1 MPKITVMMPVYN
13 AEPFLDECMQ
23 SILTQTL
30 KDIEILC
37 IDDGSKDNSGVML
50 DEYASKDDRIR
61 VIHKNNTG
69 YGHSMNLAI
78 REATGDYL
86 AIVEPDDYIHKD
98 AFKILYSHVKKYE
111 KKYSIDFVKG
121 NFYEFSS
128 DKKPKFIE
136 PFSKKYLSD
145 KIIHPIKHLE
155 TFQGGASIWC
165 GIYRREWITKK
176 NICFLETPG
185 ASFQDTSFYI
195 KCLFEADRAIF
206 INDGIYYYR
215 TDNQGSSVKDNSK
228 IFAIVEELKTLEE
241 RYMHTEK
248 EKQIINSVKID
259 KYFWNYNRLDQESQS
274 AFRKEFE
281 KIIPIIQDRK
291 YYCEIISKNML
302 KELYSDFNL
311 DYPIDLEVKYFFSR
325 ITRRIRQKWL
335 G

>member
-1 MPKITVMMPVYN
+1 M
-13 AEPFLDECMQ
+13 
-23 SILTQTL
+23 
-30 KDIEILC
+30 
-37 IDDGSKDNSGVML
+37 
-50 DEYASKDDRIR
+50 
-61 VIHKNNTG
+61 
-69 YGHSMNLAI
+69 
-78 REATGDYL
+78 
-86 AIVEPDDYIHKD
+86 
-98 AFKILYSHVKKYE
+98 
-111 KKYSIDFVKG
+111 
-121 NFYEFSS
+121 
-128 DKKPKFIE
+128 
-136 PFSKKYLSD
+136 
-145 KIIHPIKHLE
+145 
-155 TFQGGASIWC
+155 
-165 GIYRREWITKK
+165 
-176 NICFLETPG
+176 
-185 ASFQDTSFYI
+185 
-195 KCLFEADRAIF
+195 FEADRAIF

-248 EKQIINSVKID
+248 EKQIINSIKID

>member
-1 MPKITVMMPVYN
+1 M
-13 AEPFLDECMQ
+13 
-23 SILTQTL
+23 
-30 KDIEILC
+30 
-37 IDDGSKDNSGVML
+37 
-50 DEYASKDDRIR
+50 
-61 VIHKNNTG
+61 
-69 YGHSMNLAI
+69 
-78 REATGDYL
+78 
-86 AIVEPDDYIHKD
+86 
-98 AFKILYSHVKKYE
+98 
-111 KKYSIDFVKG
+111 
-121 NFYEFSS
+121 
-128 DKKPKFIE
+128 
-136 PFSKKYLSD
+136 
-145 KIIHPIKHLE
+145 
-155 TFQGGASIWC
+155 
-165 GIYRREWITKK
+165 
-176 NICFLETPG
+176 
-185 ASFQDTSFYI
+185 
-195 KCLFEADRAIF
+195 FEADRAIF

-291 YYCEIISKNML
+291 YYFEIISKNML

>member
-1 MPKITVMMPVYN
+1 MKRNSQIGKNFP
-13 AEPFLDECMQ
+13 DSRQQ
-23 SILTQTL
+23 SRLVEGDQFEERFAVGMGRQ
-30 KDIEILC
+30 KRYF
-37 IDDGSKDNSGVML
+37 GFNSKMG
-50 DEYASKDDRIR
+50 
-61 VIHKNNTG
+61 
-69 YGHSMNLAI
+69 
-78 REATGDYL
+78 
-86 AIVEPDDYIHKD
+86 
-98 AFKILYSHVKKYE
+98 
-111 KKYSIDFVKG
+111 
-121 NFYEFSS
+121 
-128 DKKPKFIE
+128 
-136 PFSKKYLSD
+136 
-145 KIIHPIKHLE
+145 
-155 TFQGGASIWC
+155 
-165 GIYRREWITKK
+165 REWITKK

-241 RYMHTEK
+241 RYIHTEK

-259 KYFWNYNRLDQESQS
+259 KYFWNYNRLDHESQS

-325 ITRRIRQKWL
+325 ITRRMRQKWL